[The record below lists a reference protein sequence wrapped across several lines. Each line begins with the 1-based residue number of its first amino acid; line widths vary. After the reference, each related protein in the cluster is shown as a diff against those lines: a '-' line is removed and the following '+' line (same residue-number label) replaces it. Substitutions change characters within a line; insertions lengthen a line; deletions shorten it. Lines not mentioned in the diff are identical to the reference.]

1 MDEKLRNQI
10 VNFLLEKVSPDLIY
24 IFGSTIKGTSNSN
37 SDVDLA
43 YLSEKSYD
51 EYEIFMIAQELAAI
65 VNLDIDLIDLNKAS
79 TVFQAQIVST
89 GKTIYSLD
97 ENKRMN
103 FEMKTYKM
111 YAKLNEERK
120 VIIDRVRESGAIFN
134 AE

>member
-1 MDEKLRNQI
+1 MDEKLRTQI
-10 VNFLLEKVSPDLIY
+10 IDFLFERVSPDLIY
-24 IFGSTIKGTSNSN
+24 IFGSTVKGTSNSN
-37 SDVDLA
+37 SDVDVA
-43 YLSEKSYD
+43 YLSEESYD
-51 EYEIFMIAQELAAI
+51 EYEIFMVAQELAAI

-89 GKTIYSLD
+89 GKNIYSFD

-120 VIIDRVRESGAIFN
+120 VISDRVRESGAIFN